1 MRGFLFDMDGT
12 ILDSLGDIG
21 GCANAVLEELG
32 LPTHPIPTYRQRVGE
47 GARSLLEQALPP
59 DRGALVDHALARY
72 KLLYA
77 TRMLDSSRPYPGIEG
92 LLEALR
98 ARGDRLAVV
107 TNKPQPAATKIAD
120 AVFPGVFEIVVGE
133 REGVPKKPDPA
144 PALLAARALGLAPEH
159 CVFIGDSAVDMRTA
173 RAAGMTS
180 VGVLWGFRDRDE
192 LSGAGALHLV
202 GAAAEI
208 LAL

>member
-32 LPTHPIPTYRQRVGE
+32 LPTHPIETYRQRVGE

-72 KLLYA
+72 RALYA
-77 TRMLDSSRPYPGIEG
+77 TRMLETSRPYPGIEP
-92 LLEALR
+92 LLVALR
-98 ARGDRLAVV
+98 ARGDRVAVV
-107 TNKPQPAATKIAD
+107 TNKPQTAATKIAE
-120 AVFPGVFEIVVGE
+120 AVFPGTFEIVIGE

-144 PALLAARALGLAPEH
+144 PALLAASALGIEPGR
-159 CVFIGDSAVDMRTA
+159 CVFVGDSAVDVRTA
-173 RAAGMTS
+173 RAAGMKS

-192 LSGAGALHLV
+192 LAGAGAEHLV
-202 GAAAEI
+202 DEAGQI
-208 LAL
+208 LGL